1 MKTKNGKWWNMASCL
16 ELIGMVLLAVI
27 TIPAI
32 IAFLRAEITDMQ
44 DEEYQ
49 RVRQETL
56 IEELLDKVNSLE
68 AERIAK

>member
-1 MKTKNGKWWNMASCL
+1 MASCL